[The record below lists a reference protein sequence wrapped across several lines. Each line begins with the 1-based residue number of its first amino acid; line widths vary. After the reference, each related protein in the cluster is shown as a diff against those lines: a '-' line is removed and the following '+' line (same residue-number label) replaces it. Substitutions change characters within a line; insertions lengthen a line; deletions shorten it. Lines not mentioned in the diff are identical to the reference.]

1 MSSQAIIAELD
12 ALSQKHLRRVGQ
24 RDLLSSNLVKYEQE
38 RAQLS
43 ELQGEIDQSIAI
55 LTKLAELK
63 RKDLEERVENILT
76 YALTSVFEQPY
87 KFKIYSTLRGNQIRM
102 EFKIEKN
109 GAETDIIDGQ
119 GGGIVDVVSFV
130 LRVVNLLLYKPNVR
144 KLVILDEFG
153 KHISREYLPNVAA
166 LIKELAEKTQIQF
179 LIVTHASELIE
190 CGDVTYH
197 TSLDSRGYTSLI
209 KD

>member
-1 MSSQAIIAELD
+1 MSIQAFAAELD
-12 ALSQKHLRRVGQ
+12 ALSQQHLRRVGQ
-24 RDLLSSNLVKYEQE
+24 RDLLSSNLARHEAE
-38 RAQLS
+38 RENLASLLS
-43 ELQGEIDQSIAI
+43 EVDQSIAI

-63 RKDLEERVENILT
+63 RKDLEQRVEDILT

-87 KFKIYSTLRGNQIRM
+87 KFKIQSTLRGNQIRM

-130 LRVVNLLLYKPNVR
+130 LRVVNLLLYKPSVR
-144 KLVILDEFG
+144 KLIILDEFG
-153 KHISREYLPNVAA
+153 KHISREYLPNVAS
-166 LIKELAEKTQIQF
+166 LIKELSDRTGIQF

-197 TSLDSRGYTSLI
+197 TGLNSKGYTTLI

>member
-1 MSSQAIIAELD
+1 MSIQAMQAELD
-12 ALSQKHLRRVGQ
+12 ALIQSHSRRVGQ
-24 RDLLSSNLVKYEQE
+24 RDLLSSNIQRYEQE
-38 RAQLS
+38 RIQFSTLLD
-43 ELQGEIDQSIAI
+43 EVDQSITI

-63 RKDLEERVENILT
+63 RQDLEERVESILT

-87 KFKIYSTLRGNQIRM
+87 QFKILSSLRGNQIRM

-109 GAETDIIDGQ
+109 GAETDIIEGQ

-130 LRVVNLLLYKPNVR
+130 LRVVNLLMYKPNVR
-144 KLVILDEFG
+144 KLIILDEFG
-153 KHISREYLPNVAA
+153 KHISREYLPNVAS
-166 LIKELAEKTQIQF
+166 LIKELSDKTQIQF

-197 TSLDSRGYTSLI
+197 TNINSQGYTSLI

>member
-1 MSSQAIIAELD
+1 MSIQALNAELD

-24 RDLLSSNLVKYEQE
+24 RDLLSSNLVRYERE
-38 RAQLS
+38 RNDLSNLLS
-43 ELQGEIDQSIAI
+43 EVDQSIAI

-63 RKDLEERVENILT
+63 RKDLEERVESILT

-87 KFKIYSTLRGNQIRM
+87 QFKIYSTLRGNQIRM

-144 KLVILDEFG
+144 KLIILDEFG
-153 KHISREYLPNVAA
+153 KHSSREYLPNVAS
-166 LIKELAEKTQIQF
+166 LIKELSERTGIQF

-197 TSLDSRGYTSLI
+197 TSINNQGYTSLI